1 MYELDC
7 CFENVDV
14 IRIGGFMNIF
24 VLIIYDGPPV
34 EIIDS
39 FFVGSR
45 GCYLYRWIYEYFCS
59 DHIR

>member
-24 VLIIYDGPPV
+24 VLIIYD
-34 EIIDS
+34 DNRQ
-39 FFVGSR
+39 FF
-45 GCYLYRWIYEYFCS
+45 RWI
-59 DHIR
+59 